1 MAGKIERQGCGAGED
16 LTCARCGGF
25 VLCESWCE
33 SVNARVRY
41 ARDVVLQDSRLV
53 SAIASSYTRLAFD
66 GLTDATGTSLGMQSE
81 VRYSEPELRP
91 VGNSRAFLH
100 RPK

>member
-1 MAGKIERQGCGAGED
+1 MARKIERQGCGAGED

-41 ARDVVLQDSRLV
+41 ARDVVLQDSRL
-53 SAIASSYTRLAFD
+53 SFGDRIILHA
-66 GLTDATGTSLGMQSE
+66 LG
-81 VRYSEPELRP
+81 VRWTHGRDRHEL
-91 VGNSRAFLH
+91 GNAE
-100 RPK
+100 